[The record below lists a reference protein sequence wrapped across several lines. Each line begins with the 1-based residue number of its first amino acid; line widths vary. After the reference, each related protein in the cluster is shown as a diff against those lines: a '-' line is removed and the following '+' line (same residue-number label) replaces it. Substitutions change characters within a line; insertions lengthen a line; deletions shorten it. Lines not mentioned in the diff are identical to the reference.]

1 MSDSDGKKTLGL
13 RGTPRSG
20 NVKQS
25 FSHGRTKNVLVE
37 TKRKRVVVPK
47 AGTPVQPGTNPAK
60 TQSSNRPAGISDTE
74 MARRLKAVQAA
85 KAREAEDTA
94 TRAAEEENRQKERE
108 RRRAEQAEKEREQ
121 REAEEIARKKTEE
134 ETLEM
139 FNNIVAA
146 YPDQALILR
155 GDKEA
160 SFDHIVKI
168 LNLCKK
174 ANIWNISFATSQP
187 ESPQ

>member
-1 MSDSDGKKTLGL
+1 MKFQSQFGSERTGIQLAPMIDVVFLLLIFFIVLWNYARFETEIDISVPAASAGENPVRTIGEIVV
-13 RGTPRSG
+13 
-20 NVKQS
+20 NVKKEGQIIIE
-25 FSHGRTKNVLVE
+25 GVE
-37 TKRKRVVVPK
+37 
-47 AGTPVQPGTNPAK
+47 
-60 TQSSNRPAGISDTE
+60 
-74 MARRLKAVQAA
+74 
-85 KAREAEDTA
+85 
-94 TRAAEEENRQKERE
+94 
-108 RRRAEQAEKEREQ
+108 
-121 REAEEIARKKTEE
+121 KTEE

>member
-1 MSDSDGKKTLGL
+1 MKFQSQFGSERTGIQLAPMIDVVFLLLIFFIVLWNYARFETEIDISVPAASAGEDPERTIGEIVV
-13 RGTPRSG
+13 
-20 NVKQS
+20 NVKKEGQIIIE
-25 FSHGRTKNVLVE
+25 GVE
-37 TKRKRVVVPK
+37 
-47 AGTPVQPGTNPAK
+47 
-60 TQSSNRPAGISDTE
+60 
-74 MARRLKAVQAA
+74 
-85 KAREAEDTA
+85 
-94 TRAAEEENRQKERE
+94 
-108 RRRAEQAEKEREQ
+108 
-121 REAEEIARKKTEE
+121 KTET

-187 ESPQ
+187 ENPQK

>member
-1 MSDSDGKKTLGL
+1 MKFQSQFGSERTGIQLAPMIDVVFLLLIFFIVLWNYARFETEIDISVPAASAGENPKRTIGEIVV
-13 RGTPRSG
+13 
-20 NVKQS
+20 NV
-25 FSHGRTKNVLVE
+25 
-37 TKRKRVVVPK
+37 RKE
-47 AGTPVQPGTNPAK
+47 GQIIIE
-60 TQSSNRPAGISDTE
+60 GIEKS
-74 MARRLKAVQAA
+74 
-85 KAREAEDTA
+85 EA
-94 TRAAEEENRQKERE
+94 
-108 RRRAEQAEKEREQ
+108 
-121 REAEEIARKKTEE
+121 

-187 ESPQ
+187 ESPQQ

>member
-1 MSDSDGKKTLGL
+1 MKFQSQFGSERTGIQLAPMIDVVFLLLIFFIVLWNYARFETEIDISVPAASAGENPEITIGEIVV
-13 RGTPRSG
+13 
-20 NVKQS
+20 NVKKEGQIIIE
-25 FSHGRTKNVLVE
+25 GVE
-37 TKRKRVVVPK
+37 
-47 AGTPVQPGTNPAK
+47 
-60 TQSSNRPAGISDTE
+60 
-74 MARRLKAVQAA
+74 
-85 KAREAEDTA
+85 
-94 TRAAEEENRQKERE
+94 
-108 RRRAEQAEKEREQ
+108 
-121 REAEEIARKKTEE
+121 KTET

-187 ESPQ
+187 ENPQK

>member
-1 MSDSDGKKTLGL
+1 MKFQSQFGSERTGIQLAPMIDVVFLLLIFFIVLWNYARFETEIDISVPAASAGENPERTIGEIVV
-13 RGTPRSG
+13 
-20 NVKQS
+20 NVRKEGQIIIE
-25 FSHGRTKNVLVE
+25 GVE
-37 TKRKRVVVPK
+37 
-47 AGTPVQPGTNPAK
+47 
-60 TQSSNRPAGISDTE
+60 
-74 MARRLKAVQAA
+74 
-85 KAREAEDTA
+85 
-94 TRAAEEENRQKERE
+94 
-108 RRRAEQAEKEREQ
+108 
-121 REAEEIARKKTEE
+121 KTEE

-187 ESPQ
+187 ESPQQ

>member
-1 MSDSDGKKTLGL
+1 MKFQSQFGSERTGIQLAPMIDVVFLLLIFFIVLWNYARFETEIDISVPAASAGENPERTIGEIVV
-13 RGTPRSG
+13 
-20 NVKQS
+20 NVKKEGQIIIE
-25 FSHGRTKNVLVE
+25 GVE
-37 TKRKRVVVPK
+37 
-47 AGTPVQPGTNPAK
+47 
-60 TQSSNRPAGISDTE
+60 
-74 MARRLKAVQAA
+74 
-85 KAREAEDTA
+85 
-94 TRAAEEENRQKERE
+94 
-108 RRRAEQAEKEREQ
+108 
-121 REAEEIARKKTEE
+121 KTEE
-134 ETLEM
+134 EALEM

-187 ESPQ
+187 ESPQQ